1 MIVMAPISVGE
12 LVDKITILKLKLERI
27 TDESKLQSVRTELEH
42 LQSTLD
48 GLEIP
53 VDISTLSN
61 ELFDVNAALWD
72 IENFKRDCERVGR
85 FESDFILAARQV
97 YLKNDQRAKIKK
109 DINIA
114 SGSVI
119 VEEKSYANI

>member
-1 MIVMAPISVGE
+1 MAPISVGE